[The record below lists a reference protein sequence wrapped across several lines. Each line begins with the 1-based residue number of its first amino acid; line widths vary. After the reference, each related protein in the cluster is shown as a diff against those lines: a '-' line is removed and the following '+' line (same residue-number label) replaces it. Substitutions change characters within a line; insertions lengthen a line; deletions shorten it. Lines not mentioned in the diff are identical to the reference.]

1 MSCVNTSL
9 PEYKALAKKF
19 DPFELQLAVMQYQKD
34 NNTFDFPNEDFL
46 KQTIGYTDSY
56 IKKRESMI
64 DDFTSVELA
73 KELSDRLNIIY
84 EVITEDELKK
94 NHPDVPSN
102 VTAFWEGSTGKVI
115 LIKGKFNASTI
126 LHEFTHPLIEH
137 IYQNNPTLYTYLK
150 SQLKDANGNRLTYLQ
165 VKQYLATKGY
175 NTAQMMMEDIYKE
188 AMVNMI
194 QEESNAL
201 TKGLLTQPSTLFE
214 KFWNAIKKILETLSP
229 YIKTANINDIQK
241 MSFNELAQYVLT
253 SDGIDLAETRAKSK
267 FYTLNE
273 KISEEHNSAYI
284 YQTARLG
291 SNITEAQKDT
301 AKKAMLNSAKFE
313 ANENNYVYTETGK
326 VLERSSQFKKKL
338 KGPQDQADYFT
349 FGEEETDYW
358 ESREL
363 GNQEDNLVEALIMG
377 YSFEEAYTYVK
388 EKQTKRAE
396 KNTDPDIEIMNVNIS
411 KELLQT
417 TYDETEN
424 TIETELADYI
434 LLPQVIVGSNKL
446 GFAGTADIFAIA
458 PDGRIKILDVKTGKY
473 IAYKEDGNPTTDYGR
488 PFANNTRASRI
499 QGHTA
504 QLSLYKG
511 AAKENGFVFEDSDE
525 LGLLN
530 IHLERDPLDDYKVIS
545 VKPEGLHFVDA
556 YDYLVEMF
564 KEGPSKEYS
573 QEQKNVLDKIRA
585 SVLERIELL
594 KRNPNVKAKKLRELE
609 LQRLYEVITTVEK
622 SKALFS
628 FIQDAYNNLVFK
640 EVPGRSQPV
649 AGVTDRINYINGQYK
664 SGKLTAE
671 EALESLYYFKTLAEL
686 YRPIVSE
693 LKNLFTKEMGL
704 SYQDTVNN
712 QMFSMINEVI
722 AATASIQVDY
732 QKNAIPIIADIL
744 FEQVDPQLNE
754 KLSGIMERYG
764 EKLKKIID
772 TKGID
777 SRDYEKAKK
786 EYDYYLKAFRTESG
800 ITKDYITKILQIGSE
815 EDVSWVDSRLSPA
828 ISSSNELISL
838 SAKLVKQRFEN
849 ARQESIE
856 VVQGAEQAFTSFTK
870 SNPNTNNV
878 AEFNEAFYETV
889 EMYNGLDENGKAT
902 YRKEKHFV
910 SELDQ
915 NAYQKAIGQREERI
929 ASAKTEQEKRII
941 RREFI
946 KANNVLRPRKDI
958 TVLNPYRPDDPPVV
972 LVKGLDTLLA
982 EQKELLDNGTIL
994 QYEYDNFVKR
1004 MEGDN
1009 EGGEYYYD
1017 SKFTMPNSARFSNAK
1032 YGKMKLQEKLYYNF
1046 MIATYFKSQERTPSL
1061 YKTYRLPSVVK
1072 SNFDRVFQN
1081 GAVDYLKYVRDNM
1094 FSELAED
1101 IDRYGAYKKESGFK
1115 VIPVLYANEMNAD
1128 DVSLDLLSSVLKYD
1142 SASLIYSA
1150 QTETQPFAES
1160 LLEIVK
1166 QNSPKATDSLGR
1178 KVLNKFA
1185 EKIPN
1190 VAEGLK
1196 FTNKSDNDN
1205 NVFFLL
1211 NAFFDTQVYGIRKI
1225 PFTVNIMG
1233 NAVKIDKVVDMVK
1246 GFASKTQIGGLNVL
1260 GGIANSLQANVSTAI
1275 EAAAKQFISDKSMV
1289 WAKKEYYSLLPDYM
1303 RDLNAGTATS
1313 RIGQLIELYDPMQG
1327 NYKDAYGRRITKTTF
1342 KKLMSSNSW
1351 YFLHKAGEHA
1361 IHIQAFMAYLKDT
1374 KVMQNGKEIS
1384 LYDAYELDSAGKIK
1398 LLEGVTLPGKTSSNG
1413 KISLMVQNRLH
1424 AMDKRINGVY
1434 NEFDAPELKRHW
1446 YGSLLFMY
1454 RDFLVPGFKKR
1465 YKTLSVDQEFS
1476 SPTEGYW
1483 NTFMRKLIKD
1493 KKQLMRFYLGLEKE
1507 SADFQDFEREN
1518 LRRSIRELAIVFATG
1533 LLVMVLK
1540 NLYKAAD
1547 DDEKEKWK
1555 YMLYLTMKL
1564 NQELGAYGTVGDP
1577 QNWFRPNFRE
1587 LARNFKQPFVIF
1599 GTVDKLF
1606 KIFDSIGQTY
1616 ERDTGMFEK
1625 GDSKFLAALIKFF
1638 GITGVNF
1645 DPEEAI
1651 KYMNMSS
1658 K

>member
-1 MSCVNTSL
+1 MSCINTKL

-19 DPFELQLAVMQYQKD
+19 DPFALSLAIMQYQKD
-34 NNTFDFPNEDFL
+34 TGTFDFPSEDFL
-46 KQTIGYTDSY
+46 KQSVGYSDEY
-56 IKKRESMI
+56 IKARESMI
-64 DDFTSVELA
+64 DDFTSSELA
-73 KELSDRLNIIY
+73 KELSNRLNVNY
-84 EVITEDELKK
+84 DVITEEELKEDY
-94 NHPDVPSN
+94 PDIPSTVN
-102 VTAFWEGSTGKVI
+102 AFWEGTTGRVM
-115 LIKGKFNASTI
+115 LIQGRFNASTI

-137 IYQNNPTLYTYLK
+137 ISQSNPTLYTYLK
-150 SQLKDANGNRLTYLQ
+150 SQLKDANGNRLSYLQ
-165 VKQYLATKGY
+165 VKQYLASKGY
-175 NTAQMMMEDIYKE
+175 NTSQMMMEDIYKE

-194 QEESNAL
+194 QTESNAL
-201 TKGLLTQPSTLFE
+201 TKGLLTQPSSLFE
-214 KFWNAIKKILETLSP
+214 KFWNAIKKILQTLSP
-229 YIKTANINDIQK
+229 YIKTLNINDIQK

-253 SDGIDLAETRAKSK
+253 SDGIDLAETRAKNK
-267 FYTLNE
+267 FYALNE
-273 KISEEHNSAYI
+273 DISPEHNSALI
-284 YQTARLG
+284 YQLARLG
-291 SNITEAQKDT
+291 DTATEAQKDT
-301 AKKAMLNSAKFE
+301 AKKAMLNSARFESNE
-313 ANENNYVYTETGK
+313 ANYVAKETGK

-338 KGPQDQADYFT
+338 KGPQDQPDYFT
-349 FGEEETDYW
+349 FGEDESDYW

-363 GNQEDNLVEALIMG
+363 GNQGDNIVQALIMG
-377 YSFEEAYTYVK
+377 YTFDEALVYVK
-388 EKQTKRAE
+388 EKQAERAQVNTNPDVKIMDVNLSDDIL
-396 KNTDPDIEIMNVNIS
+396 KNI
-411 KELLQT
+411 
-417 TYDETEN
+417 YDDTEN
-424 TIETELADYI
+424 TIETELTDYI
-434 LLPQVIVGSNKL
+434 LLPQVIIGSNKL

-473 IAYKEDGNPTTDYGR
+473 IAYRDDGTPTREYSQ
-488 PFANNTRASRI
+488 PFSNNTRAARI

-511 AAKENGFVFEDSDE
+511 AAKENGFVFENTDE

-530 IHLERDPLDDYKVIS
+530 IYLERDSADANKVVS
-545 VKPEGLHFVDA
+545 ATPEGLHFVNA

-573 QEQKNVLDKIRA
+573 QEQKNILDKIRA
-585 SVLERIELL
+585 SVLQRIELL

-609 LQRLYEVITTVEK
+609 LQRLYEVVTTVEK

-640 EVPGRSQPV
+640 QVPGREQPV
-649 AGVTDRINYINGQYK
+649 KGVADKINYINGQYK
-664 SGKLTAE
+664 SGKITAE

-693 LKNLFTKEMGL
+693 LQNLFTKEMGL

-712 QMFSMINEVI
+712 EMFSMIKEVI
-722 AATASIQVDY
+722 SATASIQLDY

-744 FEQVDPQLNE
+744 FEQVDPELNE
-754 KLSGIMERYG
+754 KLSDILSKYT

-777 SRDYEKAKK
+777 SKDYEKAKK
-786 EYDYYLKAFRTESG
+786 EYDYYLKAFRSEGG
-800 ITKDYITKILQIGSE
+800 ITKEYITKILQIGSE
-815 EDVSWVDSRLSPA
+815 EDISWVDSRLSPA
-828 ISSSNELISL
+828 ISSSNELVSL
-838 SAKLVKQRFEN
+838 SSKLVKQRFEN

-856 VVQGAEQAFTSFTK
+856 VVQGAEEAFSSFTK
-870 SNPNTNNV
+870 SNPNKGNV

-889 EMYNGLDENGKAT
+889 EMYNGLDSNGKAT

-915 NAYQKAIGQREERI
+915 NAYQKAIGEREERI
-929 ASAKTEQEKRII
+929 AEAKNEQQVRII

-946 KANNVLRPRKDI
+946 RANNVLRPRKDI
-958 TVLNPYRPDDPPVV
+958 TVVNPNRPDDPPVV

-994 QYEYDNFVKR
+994 QYEYDGFVKR
-1004 MEGDN
+1004 MEGEN
-1009 EGGEYYYD
+1009 EGGNFYYD
-1017 SKFTMPNSARFSNAK
+1017 SKFTMPSTTRFPNAK
-1032 YGKMKLQEKLYYNF
+1032 YSKMKLQERLYYNF

-1081 GAVDYLKYVRDNM
+1081 GPVDYLKYVRDNM

-1101 IDRYGAYKKESGFK
+1101 IDRYGAYKKEAGFK
-1115 VIPVLYANEMNAD
+1115 VIPVLYSNEMNAD
-1128 DVSLDLLSSVLKYD
+1128 DVSLDLLASVLKYD

-1166 QNSPKATDSLGR
+1166 QNTPKTTDSLGR

-1185 EKIPN
+1185 EKIPD

-1196 FTNKSDNDN
+1196 FTNKSDSDN

-1211 NAFFDTQVYGIRKI
+1211 NAFFDTQVYGIKKV
-1225 PFTVNIMG
+1225 PFTINVAGQAI
-1233 NAVKIDKVVDMVK
+1233 KIDKVVDMVK

-1275 EAAAKQFISDKSMV
+1275 EAAAKQFISDKSML
-1289 WAKKEYYSLLPDYM
+1289 WSKKEYYSLLPDYM
-1303 RDLNAGTATS
+1303 SDLSSGTAKS

-1327 NYKDAYGRRITKTTF
+1327 NYKDAYGRRVTKTTF

-1374 KVMQNGKEIS
+1374 KVMQDGKEIS
-1384 LYDAYELDSAGKIK
+1384 LYDAYELDSSGKIK
-1398 LLEGVTLPGKTSSNG
+1398 LLEGVTLPGKTSTNG

-1434 NEFDAPELKRHW
+1434 NEFDQPELKRHW

-1507 SADFQDFEREN
+1507 SGDFQDFEREN
-1518 LRRSIRELAIVFATG
+1518 LRRAVRELAIIFATG
-1533 LLVMVLK
+1533 LLVMVLN

-1577 QNWFRPNFRE
+1577 QNWGRPNFRE
-1587 LARNFKQPFVIF
+1587 LARTFKQPFVIF
-1599 GTVDKLF
+1599 GTVEKLF

-1616 ERDTGMFEK
+1616 ERKTGMFEK
-1625 GDSKFLAALIKFF
+1625 GDSKFYAALIKFF

-1645 DPEEAI
+1645 DPEESI
-1651 KYMNMSS
+1651 KWMNATN

>member
-1 MSCVNTSL
+1 MSCINTKL

-19 DPFELQLAVMQYQKD
+19 DPLSLSLAIMQYQKD
-34 NNTFDFPNEDFL
+34 TGTFDFPSEDFL
-46 KQTIGYTDSY
+46 KESVGYSDEY
-56 IKKRESMI
+56 IKARESMI

-73 KELSDRLNIIY
+73 KELSNRLNVNY
-84 EVITEDELKK
+84 EVITEDELIK
-94 NHPDVPSN
+94 NHPDTPN
-102 VTAFWEGSTGKVI
+102 DVTAFWEGSTGKVM
-115 LIKGKFNASTI
+115 LIQGRFNASTI

-137 IYQNNPTLYTYLK
+137 ISQTNPVLYTYLK

-165 VKQYLATKGY
+165 VKQYLANKGY
-175 NTAQMMMEDIYKE
+175 NTAQMMMEDVYKE

-194 QEESNAL
+194 QAESNAL
-201 TKGLLTQPSTLFE
+201 TKGLLVQPSSLFE
-214 KFWNAIKKILETLSP
+214 KFWNAIKKILQTLSP
-229 YIKTANINDIQK
+229 YIKTLNINDVQK

-253 SDGIDLAETRAKSK
+253 SDGINLAETRAKSK
-267 FYTLNE
+267 FYALNE
-273 KISEEHNSAYI
+273 NISEEHNSALI
-284 YQTARLG
+284 YQLARLG
-291 SNITEAQKDT
+291 DTATEAQKDT

-313 ANENNYVYTETGK
+313 ANETNYVNTETGK

-338 KGPQDQADYFT
+338 KGPQDEIDYFT
-349 FGEEETDYW
+349 FDEDESLYW

-363 GNQEDNLVEALIMG
+363 GNQADGLVQALIMG
-377 YSFEEAYTYVK
+377 YTFDEALVYAK
-388 EKQTKRAE
+388 EKQVERATANTNPDVKIMDVNLSDDIL
-396 KNTDPDIEIMNVNIS
+396 KNI
-411 KELLQT
+411 
-417 TYDETEN
+417 YDATEN
-424 TIETELADYI
+424 TIETELTDYI
-434 LLPQVIVGSNKL
+434 LLPQVIIGSNKL
-446 GFAGTADIFAIA
+446 GFAGTADILAIG
-458 PDGRIKILDVKTGKY
+458 PDGRVKILDVKTGKY
-473 IAYKEDGNPTTDYGR
+473 IAYKEDGTPTTDYSR
-488 PFANNTRASRI
+488 PFADNTKAARI
-499 QGHTA
+499 QGHKA

-511 AAKENGFVFEDSDE
+511 ATKENGFVFEDTNE

-530 IHLERDPLDDYKVIS
+530 IYLERDPTDANKVIS
-545 VKPEGLHFVDA
+545 AKPEGLHFIDA
-556 YDYLVEMF
+556 YDYLVELF

-573 QEQKNVLDKIRA
+573 QEQKNILDKIRA
-585 SVLERIELL
+585 SVVLRIDLL

-609 LQRLYEVITTVEK
+609 LQRLYEVVTTVEK

-640 EVPGRSQPV
+640 EIPGREQPIKGV
-649 AGVTDRINYINGQYK
+649 ADKINYINGQYK
-664 SGKLTAE
+664 AGKLTAE
-671 EALESLYYFKTLAEL
+671 EALESLYYYKTLAEL

-693 LKNLFTKEMGL
+693 LQNLFTKEMGL

-712 QMFSMINEVI
+712 ELFAMIKEVI
-722 AATASIQVDY
+722 SATASIQLDY

-744 FEQVDPQLNE
+744 FEQVDPELNE
-754 KLSGIMERYG
+754 KLSDMLSKYT

-786 EYDYYLKAFRTESG
+786 EYDYYLKAFRSESG

-815 EDVSWVDSRLSPA
+815 EDISWVDSRLSPA

-838 SAKLVKQRFEN
+838 SSKLVKQRFEN
-849 ARQESIE
+849 ARQESID
-856 VVQGAEQAFTSFTK
+856 VVQGAEEAFSSFTK
-870 SNPNTNNV
+870 SNSNKGNV

-889 EMYNGLDENGKAT
+889 EMYNGLDSNGKAT

-910 SELDQ
+910 SELNQ
-915 NAYQKAIGQREERI
+915 SAYQKAIGQREERI
-929 ASAKTEQEKRII
+929 AEAKTEQQRRII
-941 RREFI
+941 RREFTR
-946 KANNVLRPRKDI
+946 ANNTLRPRKDI
-958 TVLNPYRPDDPPVV
+958 TVVNPNRPNDAPVV
-972 LVKGLDTLLA
+972 LVKGLDTLLE
-982 EQKELLDNGTIL
+982 EQQELLDNGTIL
-994 QYEYDNFVKR
+994 QYEYDGFVKR
-1004 MEGDN
+1004 MEGEN
-1009 EGGEYYYD
+1009 EGGNIYYD
-1017 SKFTMPNSARFSNAK
+1017 SKFTMPNATKFSSEK
-1032 YGKMKLQEKLYYNF
+1032 YGKMKLKEKLYYNF

-1072 SNFDRVFQN
+1072 SNYDRMFQN
-1081 GAVDYLKYVRDNM
+1081 GPVDYLKYIRDNM

-1101 IDRYGAYKKESGFK
+1101 IDRYGAYKKEAGFK
-1115 VIPVLYANEMNAD
+1115 VIPVLYSNEMDAD
-1128 DVSLDLLSSVLKYD
+1128 DVSLDLLASVLKYD

-1166 QNSPKATDSLGR
+1166 QNTPKTTDSLGR

-1196 FTNKSDNDN
+1196 FSNKSDNDN

-1211 NAFFDTQVYGIRKI
+1211 NSFFDTQVYGIKKI
-1225 PFTVNIMG
+1225 PYTINIAG
-1233 NAVKIDKVVDMVK
+1233 QAIKVDKVVDMVK
-1246 GFASKTQIGGLNVL
+1246 GFASKTQIGGLNIL
-1260 GGIANSLQANVSTAI
+1260 GGVANSLQANVSTAI
-1275 EAAAKQFISDKSMV
+1275 EAASKQFISDKSMI
-1289 WAKKEYYSLLPDYM
+1289 WAKGEYYSLLPDYM
-1303 RDLNAGTATS
+1303 SDLNVGTAKS

-1384 LYDAYELDSAGKIK
+1384 LYDAYELGSDGKIK
-1398 LLEGVTLPGKTSSNG
+1398 LLEGVTLPGKTSTNG

-1434 NEFDAPELKRHW
+1434 NEFDQPELKRHW

-1493 KKQLMRFYLGLEKE
+1493 KKQLMRFYMGMEKE
-1507 SADFQDFEREN
+1507 SGDFQDFEREN
-1518 LRRSIRELAIVFATG
+1518 LKRAVRELAIVFATG
-1533 LLVMVLK
+1533 LIVMILN

-1555 YMLYLTMKL
+1555 YLLFLSMKM
-1564 NQELGAYGTVGDP
+1564 NQELGAYGTPGDP
-1577 QNWFRPNFRE
+1577 QNFGIPNFRE
-1587 LARNFKQPFVIF
+1587 LTRNFQQPTVLF
-1599 GTVDKLF
+1599 GTVNKLF
-1606 KIFDSIGQTY
+1606 KIFNSIGETY

-1625 GDSKFLAALIKFF
+1625 GDSKFMAALIKFF

-1651 KYMNMSS
+1651 KWMNMAN

>member
-19 DPFELQLAVMQYQKD
+19 DPFELQLTIMQYQKD
-34 NNTFDFPNEDFL
+34 TNSFDFPSEDFL
-46 KQTIGYTDSY
+46 KQSIGYTDSY

-64 DDFTSVELA
+64 DDFTSIELA
-73 KELSDRLNIIY
+73 KELSDRLNVNY
-84 EVITEDELKK
+84 EVITEDELNK
-94 NHPDVPSN
+94 NHPDIPNN
-102 VTAFWEGSTGKVI
+102 VNAFWEGSTGKVI
-115 LIKGKFNASTI
+115 LIQGRFNASTI

-137 IYQNNPTLYTYLK
+137 ISQTNPTLYTYLK
-150 SQLKDANGNRLTYLQ
+150 SQLKDVNGNRLSYIQ
-165 VKQYLATKGY
+165 VKQYLSSKGY
-175 NTAQMMMEDIYKE
+175 NTAQMMMEDVYKE

-194 QEESNAL
+194 QAESNAV
-201 TKGLLTQPSTLFE
+201 TKGLLTKPSGFFE
-214 KFWNAIKKILETLSP
+214 KFWNAIKKILQTLSP
-229 YIKTANINDIQK
+229 YIKGLDINTVQK

-253 SDGIDLAETRAKSK
+253 SDGLNLAEVRAKSK
-267 FYTLNE
+267 FYALNE
-273 KISEEHNSAYI
+273 DISPEHNSAYI
-284 YQTARLG
+284 YQLARLG
-291 SNITEAQKDT
+291 DNATDAQKDA
-301 AKKAMLNSAKFE
+301 AKKAMLNSASFE
-313 ANENNYVYTETGK
+313 ANPTNYVAKETGK

-338 KGPQDQADYFT
+338 KGPQDQEDYFT
-349 FGEEETDYW
+349 FGEDESEYW

-363 GNQEDNLVEALIMG
+363 GNQADNVVEALIMG
-377 YSFEEAYTYVK
+377 YTFEEAYTYVK
-388 EKQTKRAE
+388 EKQAE
-396 KNTDPDIEIMNVNIS
+396 RVLATTDPKVKIMDVNLSEEYLKTIY
-411 KELLQT
+411 E
-417 TYDETEN
+417 ETES
-424 TIETELADYI
+424 TIETEFADYI

-446 GFAGTADIFAIA
+446 GFAGTIDILAIA
-458 PDGRIKILDVKTGKY
+458 PDGRVKILDVKTGNY
-473 IAYKEDGNPTTDYGR
+473 IAYKDDGNPTTEYNR
-488 PFANNTRASRI
+488 TFSNNTRAARI
-499 QGHTA
+499 QGHIA

-511 AAKENGFVFEDSDE
+511 AARENGFVFEDTDE

-530 IHLERDPLDDYKVIS
+530 VYLQRDPSDDTKVID
-545 VKPEGLHFVDA
+545 VKPEGLHFINA

-573 QEQKNVLDKIRA
+573 QEQKNILDKVRA
-585 SVLERIELL
+585 SVLQRIELL

-609 LQRLYEVITTVEK
+609 LQRLYEVVTTVEK
-622 SKALFS
+622 SKALYS

-640 EVPGRSQPV
+640 EVAGRPEPV
-649 AGVTDRINYINGQYK
+649 KGVADRINYINGQYRA
-664 SGKLTAE
+664 GKITAE

-693 LKNLFTKEMGL
+693 LQNLFTKEMGL

-712 QMFSMINEVI
+712 EMFSMIKEVI
-722 AATASIQVDY
+722 AATASIQLDY

-744 FEQVDPQLNE
+744 FEQIDPELNE
-754 KLSGIMERYG
+754 KLSDIMKKYG
-764 EKLKKIID
+764 EKLEKIIA

-777 SRDYEKAKK
+777 SKDYLKAKK
-786 EYDYYLKAFRTESG
+786 EYDYYLKAFRSENG
-800 ITKDYITKILQIGSE
+800 ITKDYIVKILQIGSE
-815 EDVSWVDSRLSPA
+815 EDISWLDARLSPA
-828 ISSSNELISL
+828 ISSSNELVSL
-838 SAKLVKQRFEN
+838 SSKLVKQRFEN
-849 ARQESIE
+849 ARQESID
-856 VVQGAEQAFTSFTK
+856 VVQGAEEAFSSFTK
-870 SNPNTNNV
+870 TNPNKGNV
-878 AEFNEAFYETV
+878 AEFNQAFYETV
-889 EMYNGLDENGKAT
+889 EMYNGLDENDKAT

-910 SELDQ
+910 SDLDQ
-915 NAYQKAIGQREERI
+915 NAYQKAIGQREERL
-929 ASAKTEQEKRII
+929 ASAKTEKEKRVV

-958 TVLNPYRPDDPPVV
+958 TIANPYRLGDPPVV
-972 LVKGLDTLLA
+972 LIKGLDTLLA

-1004 MEGDN
+1004 MEGEN
-1009 EGGEYYYD
+1009 VGGEYYYD
-1017 SKFTMPNSARFSNAK
+1017 SKFTMPNTARFSNAK
-1032 YGKMKLQEKLYYNF
+1032 YGKMNIKEKLYYNF

-1061 YKTYRLPSVVK
+1061 YSTYRLPSVVK
-1072 SNFDRVFQN
+1072 SNYDRMFQN
-1081 GAVDYLKYVRDNM
+1081 GPLDYLKYMRDNM

-1101 IDRYGAYKKESGFK
+1101 IDRYGAYKKEAGFK
-1115 VIPVLYANEMNAD
+1115 VIPMLYSNEMDSD
-1128 DVSLDLLSSVLKYD
+1128 DVSLDLLSSVLKFD
-1142 SASLIYSA
+1142 SASLVYSA
-1150 QTETQPFAES
+1150 QAATQPFAES

-1166 QNSPKATDSLGR
+1166 QNTPKTTDSLGR

-1185 EKIPN
+1185 EKIPD

-1196 FTNKSDNDN
+1196 FTNKSDSDN

-1211 NAFFDTQVYGIRKI
+1211 NAFFDTQVYGIKKV
-1225 PFTVNIMG
+1225 PLTVNIMG
-1233 NAVKIDKVVDMVK
+1233 KAIKIDKVVDMVK

-1260 GGIANSLQANVSTAI
+1260 GGVANSLQANVSTAI
-1275 EAAAKQFISDKSMV
+1275 EAAAKQFISDKSML

-1303 RDLNAGTATS
+1303 ADLSAGTAKS

-1374 KVMQNGKEIS
+1374 KVMQNGNEIS
-1384 LYDAYELDSAGKIK
+1384 LYDAYELDSGGKIK
-1398 LLEGVTLPGKTSSNG
+1398 LLEGVTLPGKTSTNG

-1434 NEFDAPELKRHW
+1434 NEFDSPELKRHW

-1493 KKQLMRFYLGLEKE
+1493 KKQLMRFYMGMEKE

-1518 LRRSIRELAIVFATG
+1518 LRRAVRELAIIFATG
-1533 LLVMVLK
+1533 LLVMVLN
-1540 NLYKAAD
+1540 NLYKASD

-1577 QNWFRPNFRE
+1577 QNWGRPNFRE
-1587 LARNFKQPFVIF
+1587 LARTFKQPFVIF
-1599 GTVDKLF
+1599 GTIEKLF

-1616 ERDTGMFEK
+1616 ERKTGMFEK
-1625 GDSKFLAALIKFF
+1625 GDSKFYAALIKFF

-1645 DPEEAI
+1645 DPEESI
-1651 KYMNMSS
+1651 KWMNATN